1 MENAGGL
8 AGTDDKANVKVLTD
22 GNYTIT
28 LTTNPDNQA
37 QDTLSIVRN
46 SDPLTD
52 GTENQ

>member
-1 MENAGGL
+1 MEDGGGL
-8 AGTDDKANVKVLTD
+8 AGTSDKANVNVLVD

-46 SDPLTD
+46 SDPL
-52 GTENQ
+52 EAPEASN

>member
-1 MENAGGL
+1 MKNAGGL
-8 AGTDDKANVKVLTD
+8 GGTDDTANVEVVVD

-46 SDPLTD
+46 SDPVA
-52 GTENQ
+52 TEEVSE

>member
-8 AGTDDKANVKVLTD
+8 SGEDNTSNVQVKVD

-37 QDTLSIVRN
+37 QDTLTIVRN
-46 SDPLTD
+46 SDPI
-52 GTENQ
+52 GE

>member
-8 AGTDDKANVKVLTD
+8 ADSVDKANVQVIED

-37 QDTLSIVRN
+37 QDTLTIVRN
-46 SDPLTD
+46 SDPV
-52 GTENQ
+52 EAN